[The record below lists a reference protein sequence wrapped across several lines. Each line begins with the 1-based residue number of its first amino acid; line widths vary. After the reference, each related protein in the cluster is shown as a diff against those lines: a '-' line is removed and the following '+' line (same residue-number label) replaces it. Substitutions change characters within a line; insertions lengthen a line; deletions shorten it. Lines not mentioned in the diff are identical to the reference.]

1 MFNRLPG
8 KKGVLS
14 FLSDSSA
21 GIIVVEDSLVNSI
34 NNTFYRINIDLV
46 GKKYN

>member
-14 FLSDSSA
+14 FLSVSSA
-21 GIIVVEDSLVNSI
+21 VLIVVEDSSVNSI
-34 NNTFYRINIDLV
+34 NNTFYRIKIDLV
-46 GKKYN
+46 SKK